1 MNQFL
6 RVSVHGC
13 VRTALVLSVFLVGLG
28 SEPALADD
36 PAMAK
41 QLYMEARALMKE
53 GRIRES
59 LDKLKAA
66 NEAFPDDAILVSI
79 ANRHLD
85 LGEPEE
91 ASQVLSLIQSR
102 KRAIKKQVRRLR
114 RDVESQLSEPVV
126 VKISADIAGS
136 TVSIDSGPPRELPAV
151 VQLERGNHEFVFSA
165 PERADLKVEKLLKGS
180 LEVPLVVS
188 LSAMPGRYRVAIDP
202 AESLGDTKIM
212 VDGRTIV
219 LSPEER
225 RVPVT
230 EPRDLEPG
238 PHKVSCI
245 RGFDE
250 RADAS
255 LVIRT
260 GEVSVAT
267 CYFDGGPAGSP
278 LLDMDRKTVGWIS
291 ASGAAASLGW
301 AISLYVS
308 YQKRLELYPAPR
320 YKIESTK
327 PFFSG
332 LLGVASAGLGGLS
345 YWLFTSDGE
354 E

>member
-1 MNQFL
+1 M
-6 RVSVHGC
+6 
-13 VRTALVLSVFLVGLG
+13 ALVLSVIFGGLG
-28 SEPALADD
+28 LQTASAED

-66 NEAFPDDAILVSI
+66 HEAFPDDAILVSI

-91 ASQVLSLIQSR
+91 AAQILSLIQST

-114 RDVESQLSEPVV
+114 RDVESQLADPVV
-126 VKISADIAGS
+126 VKISADVAGS
-136 TVSIDSGPPRELPAV
+136 TVSIDSGAPRELPAV
-151 VQLERGNHEFVFSA
+151 VQLPRGNHQFVFSA
-165 PERADLKVEKLLKGS
+165 PDRADLKVEKVLKGS
-180 LEVPLVVS
+180 LEIPLVVS

-202 AESLGDTKIM
+202 AESLGDTKIT
-212 VDGRTIV
+212 VDGRTII

-238 PHKVSCI
+238 PHKVTCI

-250 RADAS
+250 RTDAS

-267 CYFDGGPAGSP
+267 CYFEGGPAGSP
-278 LLDMDRKTVGWIS
+278 LMDLDRTTVGWIS
-291 ASGAAASLGW
+291 AGGAVAALVG
-301 AISLYVS
+301 AIGYYVS
-308 YQKRLELYPAPR
+308 YQRDLEVYPAPR
-320 YKIESTK
+320 YEIDSSK
-327 PFFSG
+327 PLTSG
-332 LLGVASAGLGGLS
+332 RLGATTVGLGGLA
-345 YWLFTSDGE
+345 YWLFTSDE

>member
-1 MNQFL
+1 MNQVL
-6 RVSVHGC
+6 RVFLHRSVQA
-13 VRTALVLSVFLVGLG
+13 TLVLSLICVGV
-28 SEPALADD
+28 SSQPAQAND

-41 QLYMEARALMKE
+41 QLYMEARELMKE

-66 NEAFPDDAILVSI
+66 HDAFPDDAILVSI

-91 ASQVLSLIQSR
+91 AAQVLSLIQSK

-126 VKISADIAGS
+126 VKISADTPGAM
-136 TVSIDSGPPRELPAV
+136 VSIDDGAPRELPAV
-151 VQLERGNHEFVFSA
+151 VQLPRGEHRFVFTA
-165 PERADLKVEKLLKGS
+165 PERADLEVEKVLKGS

-188 LSAMPGRYRVAIDP
+188 LSPKPGRYRVAIDP

-212 VDGRTIV
+212 VDGRTII

-230 EPRDLEPG
+230 EPRDLDPG
-238 PHKVSCI
+238 PHKVTCI

-250 RADAS
+250 RTDAS

-267 CYFDGGPAGSP
+267 CYFDGGPGGSP
-278 LLDMDRKTVGWIS
+278 LMDMDRKTVGWIS
-291 ASGAAASLGW
+291 AGGAAAALFG
-301 AISLYVS
+301 AVGYYVS
-308 YQKRLELYPAPR
+308 YQKDLELYPAPR
-320 YKIESTK
+320 YKIDSTK
-327 PFFSG
+327 PVASG
-332 LLGVASAGLGGLS
+332 LLAATSAGLGGLA
-345 YWLFTSDGE
+345 YWLFTSDE
-354 E
+354 

>member
-1 MNQFL
+1 MNQFV
-6 RVSVHGC
+6 RVSVHGSLRA
-13 VRTALVLSVFLVGLG
+13 VLVLSLIVGGLG
-28 SEPALADD
+28 LQTASAED

-66 NEAFPDDAILVSI
+66 HEAFPDDAILVSI

-91 ASQVLSLIQSR
+91 AAQILSLIQST

-114 RDVESQLSEPVV
+114 RDIESQLSEPVV
-126 VKISADIAGS
+126 VKISADVAGS
-136 TVSIDSGPPRELPAV
+136 TVSIDSGAARELPAV
-151 VQLERGNHEFVFSA
+151 VQLPRGSHQFVFSA
-165 PERADLKVEKLLKGS
+165 PERADLTVEKVLKGS

-188 LSAMPGRYRVAIDP
+188 LSAMPGRYRVAVDP

-212 VDGRTIV
+212 VDGRTII

-255 LVIRT
+255 LVVRT

-267 CYFDGGPAGSP
+267 CYFEGGPAGSP
-278 LLDMDRKTVGWIS
+278 LMDLDRKTMGWIS
-291 ASGAAASLGW
+291 AGSAAAALFG
-301 AISLYVS
+301 AIGYYVS
-308 YQKRLELYPAPR
+308 YEKDLELYPAPR
-320 YKIESTK
+320 YKIDSTK
-327 PFFSG
+327 PVASG
-332 LLGVASAGLGGLS
+332 LLAATSAGLGGLA
-345 YWLFTSDGE
+345 YWLFTSDE

>member
-1 MNQFL
+1 
-6 RVSVHGC
+6 
-13 VRTALVLSVFLVGLG
+13 
-28 SEPALADD
+28 
-36 PAMAK
+36 MAK

-66 NEAFPDDAILVSI
+66 HEAFPDDAILVSI

-91 ASQVLSLIQSR
+91 AAQILSLIQST

-126 VKISADIAGS
+126 VKISADVAGS
-136 TVSIDSGPPRELPAV
+136 TVSIDSGAPRELPAV
-151 VQLERGNHEFVFSA
+151 VQLPRGSHEFVFTA
-165 PERADLKVEKLLKGS
+165 PDRAELKVEKVLKGS

-188 LSAMPGRYRVAIDP
+188 LSAMPGRYRVALDP

-238 PHKVSCI
+238 PHKVTCI

-250 RADAS
+250 RTDAS
-255 LVIRT
+255 LMIRT

-291 ASGAAASLGW
+291 AGGAAAALFG
-301 AISLYVS
+301 AIGYYVS
-308 YQKRLELYPAPR
+308 YQKDLELYPAPR
-320 YKIESTK
+320 YNIDSTK
-327 PFFSG
+327 PLASG
-332 LLGVASAGLGGLS
+332 LLGVTSAGLGGLA

-354 E
+354 D